1 MLGLTI
7 SSWVN
12 AMLATDLPNKPTL
25 GSVPFA
31 LVGAGDDG
39 AELVCLGTS
48 FPTVAVVGVGTLV
61 GAVTGADGVVVT
73 DVLKVGFAGLTGET
87 GLITLVGFDK
97 DFTQVFDVFSH
108 EPLHTGC
115 P

>member
-1 MLGLTI
+1 
-7 SSWVN
+7 
-12 AMLATDLPNKPTL
+12 
-25 GSVPFA
+25 
-31 LVGAGDDG
+31 
-39 AELVCLGTS
+39 LGTLNPS
-48 FPTVAVVGVGTLV
+48 VGVVGVGTLV
-61 GAVTGADGVVVT
+61 GAVTGADWVVWT
-73 DVLKVGFAGLTGET
+73 DVLKVGFAGLTGEA